1 MTTALLA
8 AFVAICVVAYGIPG
22 PDWVVVLQRSAHGVR
37 AGLVAGLGVQ
47 AGLVV
52 HMTAAAAGVS
62 AVLLSSAVAFTVL
75 KTIGAAYLVYLGMRA
90 LWQARRTPRA
100 VPSPRAGSAPA
111 PLRRVFLQAF
121 LANVLNP
128 KAALFFVGILPQF
141 LQRDLPVAPQV
152 LLLGA
157 IDIAIGLVW
166 WTIFV
171 LLTSRLAGLMERPRP
186 RRILDRVTGTVL
198 VGLGVTL
205 ATTH

>member
-1 MTTALLA
+1 
-8 AFVAICVVAYGIPG
+8 
-22 PDWVVVLQRSAHGVR
+22 
-37 AGLVAGLGVQ
+37 
-47 AGLVV
+47 
-52 HMTAAAAGVS
+52 
-62 AVLLSSAVAFTVL
+62 
-75 KTIGAAYLVYLGMRA
+75 MRA

-100 VPSPRAGSAPA
+100 VRSPRAGSAPA